1 MPDKREIPEDAV
13 VTVTLTTQ
21 QIDLIVDLLPQPLE
35 RELLEEDLSVTDR
48 NEVRRE
54 MDEVG
59 KILEILLDA
68 QEARR

>member
-1 MPDKREIPEDAV
+1 MI
-13 VTVTLTTQ
+13 TITLTTQ
-21 QIDLIVDLLPQPLE
+21 QIDLILDLLPQPLE

-68 QEARR
+68 QEAGR

>member
-1 MPDKREIPEDAV
+1 MI
-13 VTVTLTTQ
+13 TITLTFE
-21 QIDLIVDLLPQPLE
+21 QIDLILDLLPIPLE

-59 KILEILLDA
+59 KILEILVDA
-68 QEARR
+68 QEVGR

>member
-68 QEARR
+68 QEAGR

>member
-35 RELLEEDLSVTDR
+35 RELLEEDLSVTNR

-68 QEARR
+68 QEAGR